1 METNAYRTPRIGLAA
16 VAVLLL
22 FAGEC
27 FAAQT
32 YKVRRGDTL
41 HLIAKRF
48 GTTITALQK
57 ANRLRSPNLI
67 RAGRILTIP
76 SKVSVP
82 ASRPVTYGHA
92 TTDRLEVTSD
102 GKRIA
107 TVAKGE
113 RFVVLGRDGQKFN
126 IKLADGR
133 TGWVQA
139 DAATLEDSGQALPA
153 GDSSW
158 SRRHDLVRTALA
170 YRGSRYRHGGSSGR
184 GFDCSGFVKFVYG
197 TKGIKL
203 PHDSRALFKHG
214 KLVAESDLQPGDVLF
229 FANTYRRGI
238 SHVGI
243 YIGNGKFIHAST
255 HRRGVRVDNL
265 NTDYYRRHY
274 AGARRIE

>member
-1 METNAYRTPRIGLAA
+1 MAA
-16 VAVLLL
+16 IAFLLL

-32 YKVRRGDTL
+32 YKVRRGDSL

-57 ANRLRSPNLI
+57 ANHLRSPNRI

-76 SKVSVP
+76 SKASVP
-82 ASRPVTYGHA
+82 SSRPVTYGRAASDH
-92 TTDRLEVTSD
+92 LEVTSD
-102 GKRIA
+102 GKPIA
-107 TVAKGE
+107 TLAKGT
-113 RFVVLGRDGQKFN
+113 RFVVLGRDGQKFSV
-126 IKLADGR
+126 KLEDGR
-133 TGWVQA
+133 TGWVRA
-139 DAATLEDSGQALPA
+139 DAAALEDSGQALPA
-153 GDSSW
+153 GDSSR
-158 SRRHDLVRTALA
+158 SRKRDLVRTALA
-170 YRGSRYRHGGSSGR
+170 YRGSRYRHGGSSSR

-214 KLVAESDLQPGDVLF
+214 KPVASSDLQPGDVLF

-243 YIGNGKFIHAST
+243 YIGDGKFIHAST

-265 NTDYYRRHY
+265 NAEYYRRHY
-274 AGARRIE
+274 VCARRIE